1 MGILF
6 SKNESLYSC
15 AEFSE
20 FVPRSV
26 LFLWGKKKNL
36 TYPNQ
41 FLNIAFYTPP
51 FFSEHVS
58 YMPLYRTE

>member
-1 MGILF
+1 MEILF

-26 LFLWGKKKNL
+26 LFLWEKKKIL
-36 TYPNQ
+36 HTQ
-41 FLNIAFYTPP
+41 T
-51 FFSEHVS
+51 SS
-58 YMPLYRTE
+58 